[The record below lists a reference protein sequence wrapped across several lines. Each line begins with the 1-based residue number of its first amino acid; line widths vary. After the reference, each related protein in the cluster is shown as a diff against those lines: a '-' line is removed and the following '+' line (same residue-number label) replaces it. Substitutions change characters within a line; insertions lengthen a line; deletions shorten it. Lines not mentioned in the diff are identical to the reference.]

1 MDSQQPPREPAAEE
15 MQQETIYPPPPSYY
29 ENMQLPAELPPLPAK
44 QSPARDAG
52 SQTGDVLSS
61 TGKTGA
67 YYGFTS
73 PGRQPY
79 YAPGQYRYPGA
90 VLPASASRRQTWI
103 IVAIIGASVFLL
115 CGAGGWALTNIF
127 GAVSQ
132 QEVGANQ
139 VVQDFYQQMLQQDYN
154 AAFADLQ
161 IDGLTAS
168 VFTQDAQAVNA
179 QYGQIS
185 SFSIDTTSFNSANS
199 APNATH
205 WQFTVHVT
213 RQQTTYSV
221 QIPVDNINGIWKITS
236 IDLSRF

>member
-15 MQQETIYPPPPSYY
+15 MQQETVYPPPPSYY
-29 ENMQLPAELPPLPAK
+29 ENMQLPAELPSLPEK
-44 QSPARDAG
+44 QSPAQDSG
-52 SQTGDVLSS
+52 SQASDVLSPA
-61 TGKTGA
+61 GKTGA
-67 YYGFTS
+67 YYGLTS

-79 YAPGQYRYPGA
+79 YAPGQYQYPGTM
-90 VLPASASRRQTWI
+90 PPTRASRRQTWI
-103 IVAIIGASVFLL
+103 IVAIIGASVLLL

-127 GAVSQ
+127 RAVSQ

-161 IDGLTAS
+161 INGLTAS
-168 VFTQDAQAVNA
+168 AFTQDAQAMNA

-185 SFSIDTTSFNSANS
+185 SFSIDTTSFNSANA

-221 QIPVDNINGIWKITS
+221 QIPVDYINGSWKITS
-236 IDLSRF
+236 IDLNKF